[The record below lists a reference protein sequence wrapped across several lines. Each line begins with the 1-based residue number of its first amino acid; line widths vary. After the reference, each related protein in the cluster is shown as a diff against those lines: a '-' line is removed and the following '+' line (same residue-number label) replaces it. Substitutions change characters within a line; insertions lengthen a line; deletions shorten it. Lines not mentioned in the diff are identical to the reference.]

1 MSRVTVPVPQPGLLL
16 VPRER
21 LREAGPVA
29 GVLNVLRTHS
39 QPCHSDHSPYLANS
53 GPVPSTANSTPLRV
67 LEKCSP
73 EDFSCKKPAS
83 GYGNPF

>member
-39 QPCHSDHSPYLANS
+39 QPCHSDHSPYLGNS
-53 GPVPSTANSTPLRV
+53 GLS
-67 LEKCSP
+67 
-73 EDFSCKKPAS
+73 
-83 GYGNPF
+83 